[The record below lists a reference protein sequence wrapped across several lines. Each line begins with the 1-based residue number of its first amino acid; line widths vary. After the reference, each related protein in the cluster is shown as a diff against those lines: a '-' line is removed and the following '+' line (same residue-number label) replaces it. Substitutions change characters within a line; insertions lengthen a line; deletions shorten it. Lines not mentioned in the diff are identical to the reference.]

1 MKRIT
6 GLLTLSAIS
15 AVIFFACK
23 KDLSHSN
30 TGNSSSDGALQLSE
44 SVVSK
49 NQPLQASFTKASDA
63 SWQVSPSD
71 GVEIDAE
78 GNEATFMFALP
89 GSYTITATGSVGAT
103 ASQAFVTVSNQ
114 RFNLA
119 DSSGG
124 DTSHID
130 SSKVVPLTGDQI
142 TLKPVSANDSGLVLF
157 AVTTKRY
164 QCRNNMLLANTSVS
178 SGGTDSTGGW
188 DSTHVGHDTL
198 STQIAFTGVY
208 VPGPSDCV
216 NGMVRSKTFIYLPN
230 YPLGTSPFSI
240 VLNGKTYTGSITT
253 TATYY
258 QFNWSYTSGVVISPK
273 KIARK

>member
-23 KDLSHSN
+23 KDLSNTN
-30 TGNSSSDGALQLSE
+30 TGGSSDGAIQLSE
-44 SVVSK
+44 SIVSK
-49 NQPLQASFTKASDA
+49 NQPLQAALTTASDA
-63 SWQVSPSD
+63 NWQVTPSE

-89 GSYTITATGSVGAT
+89 GSYTITATGNGAA
-103 ASQAFVTVSNQ
+103 ASQAFVTVSNR

-130 SSKVVPLTGDQI
+130 SSRVVPLTGDQI
-142 TLKPVSANDSGLVLF
+142 TLKPVVANDSGLVLF
-157 AVTTKRY
+157 SITQKRY
-164 QCRNNMLLANTSVS
+164 QCRNNMLLYNTWISG
-178 SGGTDSTGGW
+178 GGTDSTGGGH
-188 DSTHVGHDTL
+188 DSTGVGHDTL

-208 VPGPSDCV
+208 IPSPSDCV
-216 NGMVRSKTFIYLPN
+216 SGMVRSKAFIYLPN
-230 YPLGTSPFSI
+230 YAPGTAPFSV
-240 VLNGKTYTGSITT
+240 VLNGKVYTGSITT

-258 QFNWSYTSGVVISPK
+258 QFNWPYTSGVIISPK